1 MTDYWSWKVTDLK
14 AELKRRGIPQTGLR
28 VKQNFIDRLLEAD
41 GKQEGGGPNG
51 EATNS
56 LDAPEEPAQES
67 EAVVSH
73 PEEPK
78 TQVTAPESEEPKEDN
93 EAKRSPEQPAREPEA
108 VVSQRE
114 EPKPHA
120 TALEAEEP
128 KEEGEGKRSPEEER
142 KVQQSDV
149 QTEQPKPEPP
159 VEGSTT
165 DTKAEEQ
172 AEESRQQTQPE
183 LSSKESEVNQ
193 AADAGAGGESSAPS
207 LAPPQPEAEHPA
219 KPVEQ
224 APGSAETV
232 QPTSAGQDSKELPD
246 SAEKTTTQVS
256 AETTGLSTPLP
267 VEEMIEDTRK
277 RKRRSQTPIPTP
289 EAIASKRAKAQEESP
304 RVLLPED
311 RDVMDVEE
319 SPGKRAAAV
328 PEENEQARNQ
338 NGDERNADATRRV
351 SLSDDVRTKG
361 TAPIKQ
367 DARFKDLFAPAD
379 REQIRPPS
387 PPADTEMEDAEVEPA
402 LHVATEALYIDG
414 LMRPLQ
420 PAALKNHLISIAT
433 APGSSPDPDVIVD
446 FYLDPIKTHCFVK
459 FANISAASRAR
470 TSLHGV
476 VWPNESNRKALFVDF
491 IPEQKLQQWVAR
503 EEESR
508 GRGGPPPRWEVR
520 YDRTDDGV
528 EAVLQEVDPK
538 GVASRQAPGRAS
550 TDFSRPPPLGPRA
563 SMGNK
568 DRRPSGPPPPEPRPR
583 PGQGFKPLDDLFEST
598 TTKPKLYYLRVP
610 REVADRRL
618 DRFDDL
624 LRKGSFPRRGG
635 DENRRITFEDGD
647 FFVDNGPEYGGRG
660 NGRRRGRGRGGGMG
674 DSWRDD
680 RRGRD

>member
-1 MTDYWSWKVTDLK
+1 MTDYSTWKVVDLK

-41 GKQEGGGPNG
+41 GKQEGEGANG
-51 EATNS
+51 ELANS
-56 LDAPEEPAQES
+56 QDAPENTEQGTSEQPAQEPD
-67 EAVVSH
+67 AVVSQ

-78 TQVTAPESEEPKEDN
+78 PQVTAPESEEPKED
-93 EAKRSPEQPAREPEA
+93 
-108 VVSQRE
+108 
-114 EPKPHA
+114 
-120 TALEAEEP
+120 
-128 KEEGEGKRSPEEER
+128 KEVKRSPEEEQE
-142 KVQQSDV
+142 VQKSDV
-149 QTEQPKPEPP
+149 QTEQPTEQPTEPTAK
-159 VEGSTT
+159 GSTT
-165 DTKAEEQ
+165 DTKAEGQAEEQAEKQAEEQ
-172 AEESRQQTQPE
+172 AEESLQQTQPE
-183 LSSKESEVNQ
+183 ISSKKSEDNQ
-193 AADAGAGGESSAPS
+193 TADAGIGCGSSAP
-207 LAPPQPEAEHPA
+207 PEPESEHPV

-232 QPTSAGQDSKELPD
+232 QPTPAGLDSKELPV
-246 SAEKTTTQVS
+246 SAEKTATQPS
-256 AETTGLSTPLP
+256 APTTGLSTPLP

-304 RVLLPED
+304 RVILPED

-319 SPGKRAAAV
+319 SPGKEAAGV
-328 PEENEQARNQ
+328 PEENEQAHGQ
-338 NGDERNADATRRV
+338 NGAQRNASITDTTRRV
-351 SLSDDVRTKG
+351 SISDDVRTKG

-367 DARFKDLFAPAD
+367 DARFKDLFTPAD

-387 PPADTEMEDAEVEPA
+387 PPADTAMEDAEVEPA

-420 PAALKNHLISIAT
+420 PTALRNHIVSIAT
-433 APGSSPDPDVIVD
+433 APGSSPDTDVVVD

-470 TSLHGV
+470 TALHNV
-476 VWPNESNRKALFVDF
+476 VWPNESNRKTLFVDF
-491 IPEQKLQQWVAR
+491 IPEQKLQQWIAK

-508 GRGGPPPRWEVR
+508 GRRGPPPRWEVR

-528 EAVLQEVDPK
+528 EAVLQEVGPK
-538 GVASRQAPGRAS
+538 GPASRQAPGRAS
-550 TDFSRPPPLGPRA
+550 TDFSRPLPLGPRA
-563 SMGNK
+563 SIGNK
-568 DRRPSGPPPPEPRPR
+568 DRRFSGPPPPEPLPR

-647 FFVDNGPEYGGRG
+647 HFVDNGPEYGGGRG

-680 RRGRD
+680 RRGRG

>member
-28 VKQNFIDRLLEAD
+28 VKQNFIDKLLEAD
-41 GKQEGGGPNG
+41 GKQDVEAPNG
-51 EATNS
+51 ESAITQ
-56 LDAPEEPAQES
+56 DAPRNIEQATTEQPVQGPD
-67 EAVVSH
+67 AVDSK

-78 TQVTAPESEEPKEDN
+78 PQVTAPESEETKEDR
-93 EAKRSPEQPAREPEA
+93 EAKRSPEQGQE
-108 VVSQRE
+108 
-114 EPKPHA
+114 
-120 TALEAEEP
+120 
-128 KEEGEGKRSPEEER
+128 
-142 KVQQSDV
+142 VQQPDV
-149 QTEQPKPEPP
+149 QAEQPKPEPP
-159 VEGSTT
+159 VEGPTT
-165 DTKAEEQ
+165 YTKAEVQ
-172 AEESRQQTQPE
+172 AEESLQQTQPE
-183 LSSKESEVNQ
+183 VSSKESEVNQ
-193 AADAGAGGESSAPS
+193 TADAGAGGESSAPS
-207 LAPPQPEAEHPA
+207 LAPPQLEAEHPA

-224 APGSAETV
+224 APGSAEAV
-232 QPTSAGQDSKELPD
+232 QPAPAGLDSKERPD
-246 SAEKTTTQVS
+246 SAERLATQIS
-256 AETTGLSTPLP
+256 AATTGLSTPLP

-289 EAIASKRAKAQEESP
+289 KAIASKRAKAQEESP

-319 SPGKRAAAV
+319 SPGKK
-328 PEENEQARNQ
+328 ETEQAHTQ
-338 NGDERNADATRRV
+338 NGDERNAPDTDAARRV
-351 SLSDDVRTKG
+351 SISDDVRTKG

-387 PPADTEMEDAEVEPA
+387 PPADTAMEDVEVEPA

-420 PAALKNHLISIAT
+420 PAALKNHLVSIAT

-446 FYLDPIKTHCFVK
+446 FYMDPIKTHCFVK

-470 TSLHGV
+470 TALHGV
-476 VWPNESNRKALFVDF
+476 VWPNESNRKTLFVDF
-491 IPEQKLQQWVAR
+491 IPEQKLQQWIAR

-508 GRGGPPPRWEVR
+508 GRAGPPPRWEVR

-528 EAVLQEVDPK
+528 EAVLQEVDAK

-635 DENRRITFEDGD
+635 DENRRISFQDGD